1 VVVLWTATNNN
12 KMELTR
18 TSSAGSPTLPS
29 KDFLDD
35 VDNVAAVYSNYKIG
49 KNIDSLLQQLSARNG
64 KQR

>member
-1 VVVLWTATNNN
+1 
-12 KMELTR
+12 MELTR